1 MESRGLHIL
10 LLSGGVV
17 LAATGQGRAQATPPP
32 VVALCAP
39 CHGPDGGSGNVE
51 VPNLAGQH
59 SIYLYAQLRAF
70 RAGRRKH
77 PDMKGVAGDLT
88 DREIEQIVVYYSTL
102 PPP

>member
-1 MESRGLHIL
+1 MGSRAPSIL
-10 LLSGGVV
+10 LLSAGAV
-17 LAATGQGRAQATPPP
+17 LAATGQGYAQAPPP

-39 CHGPDGGSGNVE
+39 CHGTDGGSGNVE

-70 RAGRRKH
+70 RAGRRQH

-88 DREIEQIVVYYSTL
+88 DREIEQIVIYYSTL
-102 PPP
+102 PSP

>member
-1 MESRGLHIL
+1 MGSRAPSIL
-10 LLSGGVV
+10 PLLAGAV
-17 LAATGQGRAQATPPP
+17 LAATGQGYAQVPP
-32 VVALCAP
+32 VVALCTP
-39 CHGPDGGSGNVE
+39 CHGTDGGSGNVE

-70 RAGRRKH
+70 RVGRRQH

-88 DREIEQIVVYYSTL
+88 DREIEQIVIYYSTL